1 MIKKVFS
8 FVLITVF
15 CIAGLPSAM
24 AADLQDFTKDSF
36 STGPTGGVMFPGEKL
51 TREETI
57 QTAFNYPNLTAERE
71 QKDSEMLNMVGS
83 KASLL
88 YTNLGMKSFK
98 QKAAYY
104 CGPATA
110 YQTIYFHNGSSP
122 SQDTIA
128 KALGTTTAG
137 TDGTRI
143 PKYVNTQLDRVEYFI
158 YNVGTDKE
166 GMRNAIDIDMRSGY
180 PAMLRVKIESG
191 TEFGYTTDGHFL
203 NVGGQTAGATKYRIV
218 DPYYGYKNG
227 PKASHYNV
235 PFDEVYTAVKTH
247 FAHHLYY

>member
-1 MIKKVFS
+1 MIKRVFS
-8 FVLITVF
+8 SMLIAAL

-24 AADLQDFTKDSF
+24 AADLQDFTKDS
-36 STGPTGGVMFPGEKL
+36 TAAGPTGGVMFPGEKPVTKEEQIQEVLNNPDL
-51 TREETI
+51 TPERKQELI
-57 QTAFNYPNLTAERE
+57 NKLNLVGPRAFFAT
-71 QKDSEMLNMVGS
+71 D
-83 KASLL
+83 
-88 YTNLGMKSFK
+88 LGMKYFK
-98 QKAAYY
+98 QQTHYY

-158 YNVGTDKE
+158 YQVNNED
-166 GMRNAIDIDMRSGY
+166 GMRSAIDTDMRSGY
-180 PAMLRVKIESG
+180 PAMLRVCIQG
-191 TEFGYTTDGHFL
+191 TTDFGYTTNGHFL
-203 NVGGQTAGATKYRIV
+203 NVGGQTAGATKYTIV
-218 DPYYGYKNG
+218 DPYYGYDHG
-227 PKASHYNV
+227 PKSSHY
-235 PFDEVYTAVKTH
+235 EVSSNQVYKAIKNH

>member
-1 MIKKVFS
+1 MIKRVFS
-8 FVLITVF
+8 SMLIAAL

-24 AADLQDFTKDSF
+24 AADLQDFTKDS
-36 STGPTGGVMFPGEKL
+36 TAAGPTGGVMFPGEKPVTKEEQIQEVLNNPDL
-51 TREETI
+51 TPERKQELI
-57 QTAFNYPNLTAERE
+57 NKLNL
-71 QKDSEMLNMVGS
+71 VGPR
-83 KASLL
+83 ALL
-88 YTNLGMKSFK
+88 ATDLGMKYFK
-98 QKAAYY
+98 QQTHYY

-166 GMRNAIDIDMRSGY
+166 GMRYAIDTDMRSGY
-180 PAMLRVKIESG
+180 PAMLRVKIQG
-191 TEFGYTTDGHFL
+191 TTKFGYTTTGHFL
-203 NVGGQTAGATKYRIV
+203 NVGGQNAGATEYTIV
-218 DPYYGYKNG
+218 DPYYGYDHG
-227 PKASHYNV
+227 PESSHYQV